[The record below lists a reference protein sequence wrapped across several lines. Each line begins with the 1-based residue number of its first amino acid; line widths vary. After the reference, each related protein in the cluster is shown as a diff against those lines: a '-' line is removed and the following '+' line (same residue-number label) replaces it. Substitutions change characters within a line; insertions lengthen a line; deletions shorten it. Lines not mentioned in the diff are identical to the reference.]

1 MRKTWCV
8 PTMLA
13 LAAVGASACRDGRSP
28 FAGASPWALDPSV
41 LEAGTGIPFCDEA
54 MAGVAAFMGRF
65 KGQEPSSNRYG
76 GTAVVGQPSEM
87 FGGMNAH
94 IVALYQSQ
102 HHQMFVNLMTLV
114 RYDRELNPAPY
125 LAESWEV
132 STDGTELTFHLRDD
146 VYWHDGE
153 LTDAYDVAY
162 TVERAAD
169 PATAFPNDGWW
180 TYVETGPGAVEV
192 IDPLTVR
199 VRMTP
204 HADFMDLWTVLAIM
218 PQHLV
223 EDVPAAELRAHP
235 YGSVCP
241 VGNGPFIFVEHRQGA
256 SWTFQANPAFPEG
269 LGGRPY
275 LDRYVYRIVTD
286 QTALLTELL
295 TENLDAYVSP
305 TPDQAAT
312 ILASDAIELYRFPG
326 RTFAFVAWNSRRPQL
341 ADKRVRM
348 AITKGTNREEIVAGL
363 LGGYGV
369 VANGTVPPF
378 HPYYDASLGADAL
391 AYDPAAARALLDE
404 AGWIDRDGDGVRES
418 ADGVRLSLTIKFT
431 SIRVRH
437 DIAEAMQAQL
447 GSIGVEAVPMPVD
460 GSTLS
465 QQVFAADSR
474 DFDGVMMTWTPDF
487 RLDDTPLF
495 HSGQLD
501 FPFAMSG
508 TQREDLDDQLEQLPL
523 ILDLAAAEAAWDAY
537 QESLIDEQPFTFLY
551 NLDRLSGV
559 NRRIRGEVLDIR
571 GEWVNLKDWWI
582 PSDER
587 RRGAR

>member
-1 MRKTWCV
+1 MRPDDVGARGC
-8 PTMLA
+8 
-13 LAAVGASACRDGRSP
+13 GASACRDGRSP

-41 LEAGTGIPFCDEA
+41 LEAGAGIPFCDEA
-54 MAGVAAFMGRF
+54 MARVATFMGRF
-65 KGQEPSSNRYG
+65 KGQEPSSERYS

-87 FGGMNAH
+87 SGGMNAH

-275 LDRYVYRIVTD
+275 LDRYVYRIVTN
-286 QTALLTELL
+286 QTALLTDLL
-295 TENLDAYVSP
+295 TETPRAKGLSEPVVIFKHALRNGLIPIITLLGLYLPFLFSGTVFIEYVFSWP
-305 TPDQAAT
+305 GMGK
-312 ILASDAIELYRFPG
+312 LVVDAITARDYP
-326 RTFAFVAWNSRRPQL
+326 VI
-341 ADKRVRM
+341 M
-348 AITKGTNREEIVAGL
+348 
-363 LGGYGV
+363 GG
-369 VANGTVPPF
+369 
-378 HPYYDASLGADAL
+378 
-391 AYDPAAARALLDE
+391 
-404 AGWIDRDGDGVRES
+404 
-418 ADGVRLSLTIKFT
+418 
-431 SIRVRH
+431 
-437 DIAEAMQAQL
+437 
-447 GSIGVEAVPMPVD
+447 
-460 GSTLS
+460 
-465 QQVFAADSR
+465 
-474 DFDGVMMTWTPDF
+474 
-487 RLDDTPLF
+487 
-495 HSGQLD
+495 
-501 FPFAMSG
+501 
-508 TQREDLDDQLEQLPL
+508 
-523 ILDLAAAEAAWDAY
+523 
-537 QESLIDEQPFTFLY
+537 SLIFANMVVVGNLVSDVLY
-551 NLDRLSGV
+551 AVVDP
-559 NRRIRGEVLDIR
+559 RIRYD
-571 GEWVNLKDWWI
+571 
-582 PSDER
+582 
-587 RRGAR
+587 